1 MPSDARRETG
11 DTSIAATTDI
21 EGDKNARSLHPKHV
35 AAVAIGNALEFYD
48 FLTFAFFAVYIGRTF
63 FPSSDPSSTLLNTLA
78 TFGAGFLTRPLG
90 AIVIGSMGDRIGRRP
105 ALLVS
110 FGLMGAAIVG
120 LALTPSYEAIGGA
133 APILVIFWRLVQ
145 GFALGGEV
153 GPSTAFLIE
162 AAPLHRRG
170 FYVSLQ
176 SASQQVAVL
185 ASGLIGTAL
194 AVSLTEQ
201 QLQDWGWR
209 CAMLLG
215 AVIVPVG
222 LIIRKNLPETHARAA
237 GPRPPIA
244 PYVRVIV
251 LGLLMLAYSTIG
263 TYVINYMA
271 TYALTTLH
279 LPPTIS
285 FGVIIVQG
293 VTAITFIIGAGA
305 LSDRVGRKPIML
317 VGGTVLLFSILPAFW
332 LMTQWPN
339 VYVFYSCVAAL
350 VALQGIT
357 AAPVIVLITEQ
368 LPAAIRSGVV
378 AIVYAF
384 AISIFGGSAQY
395 VVALIQKLSG
405 DPLAPA
411 YYWTAALAVGLT
423 AMSLIHES
431 APKTPVRGASN
442 LTGA

>member
-1 MPSDARRETG
+1 MRRG
-11 DTSIAATTDI
+11 DTHIAATADI
-21 EGDKNARSLHPKHV
+21 EAGRSEPALHPRHV
-35 AAVAIGNALEFYD
+35 AAVTIGNALEFYD
-48 FLTFAFFAVYIGRTF
+48 FLTFAFFAVYIGRSF
-63 FPSSDPSSTLLNTLA
+63 FPSTDPSSTLLNTLA

-120 LALTPSYEAIGGA
+120 LALTPSYEAIGVA

-162 AAPLHRRG
+162 AAPLRSRG

-176 SASQQVAVL
+176 SASQQLAVL

-194 AVSLTEQ
+194 AASLSEQ

-209 CAMLLG
+209 VAMLLG

-222 LIIRKNLPETHARAA
+222 LVIRRNLPETHSKTG

-244 PYVRVIV
+244 PHVRVIV
-251 LGLLMLAYSTIG
+251 LGLLMLAYATIG

-293 VTAITFIIGAGA
+293 VTAIAFIVGAGA
-305 LSDRVGRKPIML
+305 LSDRIGRKPVML
-317 VGGTVLLFSILPAFW
+317 IGGTVLLFSILPAFW
-332 LMTQWPN
+332 VMTQWPG
-339 VYVFYSCVAAL
+339 VYVFYACVAAL

-368 LPAAIRSGVV
+368 LPAGIRSGVV

-395 VVALIQKLSG
+395 IVALIQKLSG

-423 AMSLIHES
+423 AMSMIRES
-431 APKTPVRGASN
+431 APRLVPRVAD
-442 LTGA
+442 